1 MMLGTLICIV
11 LIAIL
16 LFFFVKTYNK
26 FQELKS
32 LRKSSFES
40 LDLALNK
47 RYDVM
52 EELINYS
59 GDFLEDENSA
69 IITLLQAKLV
79 PLKDRFEIEK
89 KLFVELKKIMAIIS
103 EIPEINNTKELTN
116 IRLKLAKVEK
126 NINEVIVTLN
136 DLTREYNDSIKS
148 IPQNIVAILCGFK
161 ELKTYT
167 VEYITR

>member
-1 MMLGTLICIV
+1 
-11 LIAIL
+11 
-16 LFFFVKTYNK
+16 
-26 FQELKS
+26 
-32 LRKSSFES
+32 
-40 LDLALNK
+40 
-47 RYDVM
+47 M